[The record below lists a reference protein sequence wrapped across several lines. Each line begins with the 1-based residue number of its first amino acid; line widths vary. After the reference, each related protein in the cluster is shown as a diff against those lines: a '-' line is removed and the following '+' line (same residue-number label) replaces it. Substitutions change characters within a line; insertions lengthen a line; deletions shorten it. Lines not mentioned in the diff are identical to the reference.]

1 MQAVILAAGEG
12 RRLRPLTE
20 DRPKPMVLVG
30 GKPILEYTLNILPK
44 EIDEVILVVGY
55 KQEKI
60 KEYFG
65 NEFKGKK
72 LFYVDQPEPKGTG
85 EALERTRHL
94 LHGEPFLMLFAD
106 DLYHPDDLAILAAS
120 DCPAIVVKEKDHPE
134 RFGVCKVSE
143 DDFLVGLIEKP
154 ENPPGNLVNMGP
166 ALLHHDIFDFDIEA
180 PLLPNGESCLPEQIS
195 RLAKQRP
202 VRAFRA
208 RFWHPIGYPE
218 DIDTA
223 EKYMNIPPNER
234 RN

>member
-30 GKPILEYTLNILPK
+30 GKPILEYTLGILPK

-60 KEYFG
+60 KEHFG
-65 NEFKGKK
+65 DVWQGVR
-72 LFYVDQPEPKGTG
+72 LMYVDQPEPKGTG
-85 EALERTRHL
+85 EALARTRHL
-94 LHGEPFLMLFAD
+94 LSGEPFLMLFAD

-120 DCPAIVVKEKDHPE
+120 DHPAIVVKEKEHPE

-143 DDFLVGLIEKP
+143 DGFLVELIEKP

-166 ALLHHDIFDFDIEA
+166 SLLHHDIFDFDIEA
-180 PLLPNGESCLPEQIS
+180 PLLPNGESCLPEQIG
-195 RLAKQRP
+195 RLAKQRL

-208 RFWHPIGYPE
+208 RFWHSIGYPE
-218 DIDTA
+218 DLEEAT
-223 EKYMNIPPNER
+223 KYINLPLEER